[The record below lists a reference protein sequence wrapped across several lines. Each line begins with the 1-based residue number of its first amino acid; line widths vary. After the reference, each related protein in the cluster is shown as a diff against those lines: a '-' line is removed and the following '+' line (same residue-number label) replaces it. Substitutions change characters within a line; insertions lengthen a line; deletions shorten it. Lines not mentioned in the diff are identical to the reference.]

1 MKRIIF
7 LSVICLMAVLA
18 LTHNGQTQTK
28 SYYSGDAIN
37 FNNSLYV
44 GSTDTGGL
52 EIFKLE
58 NSDLKQLAT
67 LRPLDA
73 RFGRYENFY
82 DLKFS
87 VEAGHLFVYTINGY
101 NLYKYEVVSDNRLV
115 LIVSSKNTYWEWY
128 NRVDKFGDNIVTV
141 SDQGVKVWTNDLQTI
156 IAYTASNLAIP
167 IGADYYNSNY
177 NVRAYNNNY
186 ILNVQNNYLTVFGR
200 EAQAQISSIPLNYKI
215 NPGNRQAYQDENNDI
230 FVVDDYY
237 AKKFS
242 LDGHLLGSFRHLDY
256 AGYDVAI
263 SGHSNYL
270 YFSNGIGL
278 VKLNKSTMELVDF
291 RYTGGLGGPQGWAM
305 GLKSVYV
312 NGDKVVVFNN
322 SNILVLDSNLNKLAV
337 WQATEETAPASVENL
352 YLNLDHGVGAP
363 QAKIVLSGGGYLP
376 NENLTITFGGGQTA
390 GQTDARGRF
399 TQNLLVPD
407 LPVGSVDIKAVGVT
421 SNLSY
426 SISFKIQ

>member
-44 GSTDTGGL
+44 GSTDTGSL

-58 NSDLKQLAT
+58 NSDLKQLTT

-101 NLYKYEVVSDNRLV
+101 SLYKYEVVDDNRLV

-128 NRVDKFGDNIVTV
+128 NRVDKFGDKIVTV
-141 SDQGVKVWTNDLQTI
+141 SDKGVKVWTNDLQTI

-167 IGADYYNSNY
+167 IAADSYNSNY

-186 ILNVQNNYLTVFGR
+186 ILNVQNNYLTVFSR
-200 EAQAQISSIPLNYKI
+200 EAQTQISNIPLNYKI

-278 VKLNKSTMELVDF
+278 VKLNKNTMELDDF
-291 RYTGGLGGPQGWAM
+291 RYTGGLGGPLGWAM

-337 WQATEETAPASVENL
+337 WQATEETAPVSVENL
-352 YLNLDHGVGAP
+352 YLNLDHSVGAP
-363 QAKIVLSGGGYLP
+363 QAKIILSGGGYLP
-376 NENLTITFGGGQTA
+376 NENLTITFGGVQTA

-399 TQNLLVPD
+399 TQNLTVPD
-407 LPVGSVDIKAVGVT
+407 LLVGTTDIKVVGA
-421 SNLSY
+421 SSSLSY